1 MSNYSASAY
10 VQAKRLCILGIFQSP
25 WGPIPF
31 SHAAECDTDDGPIDV
46 GSELPEPVAAA
57 IDQSERTIMAN
68 VEHQQVRLAAEDLV
82 DRTNDGDQNAAA
94 MMIMVRDNASK
105 GNPRAQLT
113 LKYMLRYAK
122 GEGKAAMHGETGETT
137 STKRKLNARVIRVLQ
152 KELGPE
158 ATTVQYRS
166 AVMSMLPSLSM
177 LEGSVTLSNGP
188 DLDKDR
194 IESVVESLNDQD
206 KKSFLLGFKNWR
218 AGNSDSD
225 ATRRLGRIFGLAR
238 TIQLVRLPET
248 PIGTLSTAAGLELD

>member
-1 MSNYSASAY
+1 MSNFSASAY

-31 SHAAECDTDDGPIDV
+31 SHAAECDTEDGPIDV
-46 GSELPEPVAAA
+46 GKELPEPVAAA

-94 MMIMVRDNASK
+94 MMIMVRENAEK

-122 GEGKAAMHGETGETT
+122 GEGKAAMHGEGAEPI
-137 STKRKLNARVIRVLQ
+137 KRKLNARVIRVLQ
-152 KELGPE
+152 KELGPD
-158 ATTVQYRS
+158 ATTVQFRS
-166 AVMSMLPSLSM
+166 AVLSMLPSLSM

-188 DLDKDR
+188 ELDKER

-206 KKSFLLGFKNWR
+206 KQSFLLGFKNWR
-218 AGNSDSD
+218 ASSNDSD
-225 ATRRLGRIFGLAR
+225 ATRRLGRVFGLAR